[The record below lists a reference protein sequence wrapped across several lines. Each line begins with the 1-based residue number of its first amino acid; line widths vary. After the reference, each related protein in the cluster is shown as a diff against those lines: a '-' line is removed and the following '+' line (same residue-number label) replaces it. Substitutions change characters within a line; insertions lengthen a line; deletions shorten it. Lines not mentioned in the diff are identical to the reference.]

1 MSTNFNMCV
10 NILTTMT
17 KNKIPHSRQHVV
29 GVLSILTWR
38 HDKNLM
44 HEKMVDSQS
53 TNVACRMDFV
63 VKEVRLMLVANV
75 MERPCEDLHD
85 HMHLP
90 I

>member
-1 MSTNFNMCV
+1 MPTNFNMHV
-10 NILTTMT
+10 NILTTTMT
-17 KNKIPHSRQHVV
+17 KSKIPLSRQHVV

-38 HDKNLM
+38 HDTNLM
-44 HEKMVDSQS
+44 DKKMVDSHY

-75 MERPCEDLHD
+75 MERPCEDLH
-85 HMHLP
+85 